1 MRHFLF
7 ASLAA
12 AAVGFS
18 VVGGAQAAPI
28 DKQVTIRPI
37 QLCDDGGLNCAP
49 INTYEAA
56 SDKIWAQGGIDF
68 VFLTTQMWNSTAFRL
83 LDADVS
89 EELLMFDAGSTLFGD
104 PALSGIINMYFV
116 SDFTITSGTLFGVGC
131 GALVYAAVCSG
142 ESGVAINAPAVNAF
156 NAGAGR
162 IDVVAHEVGHVLG
175 LGHFD
180 FGAGGVENL
189 MTEGST
195 RVPALNLANI
205 APDGDNRDQLTVAQV
220 NASRSSFYVRDLAA
234 VPEPASMAVLAMGL
248 AGLALLRRRGA

>member
-12 AAVGFS
+12 AAVGFAA
-18 VVGGAQAAPI
+18 VGGAQAAPI

-37 QLCDDGGLNCAP
+37 QLCDDFGLNCAP

-68 VFLTTQMWNSTAFRL
+68 VFLTTQMWNSTAFNIL
-83 LDADVS
+83 NANVS
-89 EELLMFDAGSTLFGD
+89 EELVMFAAGTAMFGN
-104 PALSGIINMYFV
+104 PAVNGIINMYFV
-116 SDFTITSGTLFGVGC
+116 SDFTFSSGTLFGVGC
-131 GALVYAAVCSG
+131 GAPVYAAVCNNQV
-142 ESGVAINAPAVNAF
+142 GVAINAPAVNAF

-175 LGHFD
+175 LGHSD
-180 FGAGGVENL
+180 FGAGGAGNL

-195 RVPALNLANI
+195 RIPALNLANI
-205 APDGDNRDQLTVAQV
+205 APDGANRDQLTVAQV
-220 NASRSSFYVRDLAA
+220 NESRSSFYVRDLAA